1 METSSQSAV
10 CKKPFLYSNEQSKK
24 KHTESH
30 LGRDHAKLGPKECQ
44 STNRVNHH
52 SNNNTNNNNKAAM
65 ERRESEASRRD
76 ASQCKQNKPESQ
88 PTLFPKHRLIE
99 FMFLFMSLCLPTN
112 LLSSHPHTDADTH
125 VDPHTHQP
133 SIPVDISS
141 APADSALS
149 GPHSLSQ
156 SRTNEKK
163 RRRKSVLCFDQQTAA
178 FLSYSLSLLCS
189 SCSHQLTLMISSHY

>member
-1 METSSQSAV
+1 
-10 CKKPFLYSNEQSKK
+10 
-24 KHTESH
+24 
-30 LGRDHAKLGPKECQ
+30 
-44 STNRVNHH
+44 
-52 SNNNTNNNNKAAM
+52 M

-76 ASQCKQNKPESQ
+76 ASQ
-88 PTLFPKHRLIE
+88 TLFPKHRLIE
-99 FMFLFMSLCLPTN
+99 FMFLFMSLCLPTS

-125 VDPHTHQP
+125 VHPHTHQP

-163 RRRKSVLCFDQQTAA
+163 KKENPFCVFDQQTAA

-189 SCSHQLTLMISSHY
+189 SCSHQLTLMISSHYWHKHTNTLTQNRPTAMKSFLIFIYCFVFCLQFFVGKISL